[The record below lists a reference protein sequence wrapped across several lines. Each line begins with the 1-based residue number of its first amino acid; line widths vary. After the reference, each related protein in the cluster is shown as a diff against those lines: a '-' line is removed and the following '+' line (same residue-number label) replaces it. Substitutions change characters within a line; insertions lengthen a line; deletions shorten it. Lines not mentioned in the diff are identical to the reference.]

1 MKTNKYATIIGNEKI
16 HSEQV
21 HAGNEIL
28 DCLGEGIR
36 NPLLVAQPQQGKTG
50 VAIYVLDRFIKDAKA
65 RGLTYQAIYLI
76 NLSDNELRKQTRI
89 RLRKAHLD
97 DDVTVIHRND
107 IDDHEID
114 TAVDKIL
121 IVMDECHYA
130 IDKGSPVHRF
140 LLSHGID
147 YGNPV
152 DTWENDSVSILSIS
166 ATPFAHSIRE
176 ATKAGA
182 FHSIPLPMNPNYY
195 SLSRMMQDGRLIQ
208 SMPIITGKRR
218 ATVFL
223 HSILKKFM
231 DDCAVS
237 GNGYFV
243 IRQNGTRCHAVRDYI
258 SRTFGN
264 DVRVEGYSTNADD
277 EGDIDELDEAIAIE
291 PEKPTVVLIRGTLRA
306 GKTLKTTKYLR
317 GWYESPSA
325 KSDAKLQALRP
336 LGYASDDG
344 HSKFDDVFPVYCS
357 MKEVQEEIG
366 FYENL
371 LGGDGMFVVPSG
383 IRNKSSHGTKHEY
396 EQLVFD
402 AKPTIAEVNAEC
414 IRLGISVDPSFT
426 DFSPHAVSSNNFTNI
441 AGELLR
447 NTGYQ
452 QTTPGKHPLFNVD
465 ASNQNF
471 FGDWEQLQNEKPH
484 LIGKWV
490 VPVKTDRK
498 AARNPDSLIRETTIF
513 SEK

>member
-1 MKTNKYATIIGNEKI
+1 MKTNKYAYIIGNEKI

-21 HAGNEIL
+21 QAGDEIL
-28 DCLGEGIR
+28 GCLGNGIR

-65 RGLTYQAIYLI
+65 RGLSYQAIYLI
-76 NLSDNELRKQTRI
+76 NLSDNELRKQTRL

-97 DDVTVIHRND
+97 DDVIVIHRND

-114 TAVDKIL
+114 TDADRIL

-130 IDKGSPVHRF
+130 IDKGSPVHKF
-140 LLSHGID
+140 LLQHGIN

-176 ATKAGA
+176 ATEAGA
-182 FHSIPLPMNPNYY
+182 FHSIPLPMNGNYY
-195 SLSRMMQDGRLIQ
+195 SLSQMMEDGRLIQ
-208 SMPIITGKRR
+208 SMPIVAGKRR
-218 ATVFL
+218 TTA
-223 HSILKKFM
+223 FM
-231 DDCAVS
+231 DAIMTQFLEDCEVH

-243 IRQNGTRCHAVRDYI
+243 IRQNGTRSHAIRDHIHRAY
-258 SRTFGN
+258 GN
-264 DVRVEGYSTNADD
+264 DVRVEGYSTNEDD
-277 EGDIDELDEAIAIE
+277 EGDIDELDEALSIE

-306 GKTLKTTKYLR
+306 GKTLKTTKHLR
-317 GWYESPSA
+317 GWYESSSA

-344 HSKFDDVFPVYCS
+344 HSKFDDVFPIYCN
-357 MKEVQEEIG
+357 MKEVQEEIA

-371 LGGDGMFVVPSG
+371 LGENGTPIVPSG
-383 IRNKSSHGTKHEY
+383 IRNKSSHGSKHEY

-402 AKPTIAEVNAEC
+402 AKPTLDEIRTEC
-414 IRLGISVDPSFT
+414 ANRNLTIPDSVESIMVLYTRSHNREPVTRQLFT
-426 DFSPHAVSSNNFTNI
+426 
-441 AGELLR
+441 
-447 NTGYQ
+447 NTGYPQ
-452 QTTPGKHPLFNVD
+452 GHAGEIVVISVNGP
-465 ASNQNF
+465 NQNF

-498 AARNPDSLIRETTIF
+498 AARNPNTLIKDTTIF
-513 SEK
+513 A